1 MPIRKIYPL
10 MKTSYLPV
18 PVAMSAS
25 LASLLALNLS
35 CGKQTLTPPNHLEIP
50 AAGTNAAAP
59 AASAIITNATTNS
72 VTTTNPSTVTVA
84 PATPEIAPTAPASPS
99 ATALTKSNA
108 KVVEMPD
115 GIQSAPKSFYPDN
128 YSTNRAALFN
138 NQSDYYFTARAGYE
152 HTGYGNSRDT
162 WYAAIKFY
170 AHPEKLRARAG
181 KLQWLVP
188 DAALE
193 FSHQALARPAKATNP
208 GAGDGLQ
215 LRTDFYWSW
224 LNWTTRVF
232 ARENCACAYAQPMNF
247 SLGPVFTTGFD
258 KTFEGSAFRASR
270 YVGARLSL
278 NRYAFVQ
285 YSFGKTD
292 GLGQIRQELLGE
304 LPFYLSRNH
313 EVRYV
318 LRGEWSRGDQALP
331 DYYQIGVFAE
341 MPLDLLVRP
350 RQWRELVPFL
360 D

>member
-1 MPIRKIYPL
+1 
-10 MKTSYLPV
+10 MKNSNLPV
-18 PVAMSAS
+18 PVVMSAS
-25 LASLLALNLS
+25 LAALIALNLS
-35 CGKQTLTPPNHLEIP
+35 CGKQTLPPPDHLEISAP
-50 AAGTNAAAP
+50 KTNLTVKAEGLTA
-59 AASAIITNATTNS
+59 TNPPVTT
-72 VTTTNPSTVTVA
+72 VETTNPPAVQVA
-84 PATPEIAPTAPASPS
+84 HTNGPATPEIAPTAS
-99 ATALTKSNA
+99 APALTKSNA
-108 KVVEMPD
+108 KIVEMPT
-115 GIQSAPKSFYPDN
+115 GIPSAPKNFYPDN

-138 NQSDYYFTARAGYE
+138 PQSDYYFTARAGYE

-162 WYAAIKFY
+162 WYAGIKFY
-170 AHPEKLRARAG
+170 AHPEQLRARVG

-188 DAALE
+188 DATVE
-193 FSHQALARPAKATNP
+193 FSHQALARPDGATNP

-215 LRTDFYWSW
+215 LRADFYWSW
-224 LNWTTRVF
+224 INWSTRVF

-247 SLGPVFTTGFD
+247 SLGPVFEIGFD

-285 YSFGKTD
+285 YTFGKTD
-292 GLGQIRQELLGE
+292 GLGHMRQELLGE
-304 LPFYLSRNH
+304 LPFYLSRNR

-318 LRGEWSRGDQALP
+318 LRGEWSRGDNALP

>member
-1 MPIRKIYPL
+1 
-10 MKTSYLPV
+10 MKNSNLPV
-18 PVAMSAS
+18 PVVMSAS

-35 CGKQTLTPPNHLEIP
+35 CGKQTQTPTNHLEISAAETNLIVKAGVLP
-50 AAGTNAAAP
+50 ATNPPVAT
-59 AASAIITNATTNS
+59 IEITNPP
-72 VTTTNPSTVTVA
+72 VGPSTPTNV
-84 PATPEIAPTAPASPS
+84 PATPEIAPTAS
-99 ATALTKSNA
+99 APALTKSNA
-108 KVVEMPD
+108 KVIEMPS
-115 GIQSAPKSFYPDN
+115 GQQEAPKNFYPDN

-162 WYAAIKFY
+162 WYAGIKFY
-170 AHPEKLRARAG
+170 AHPEQLRARAG

-188 DAALE
+188 DATVE
-193 FSHQALARPAKATNP
+193 FSHQALARPAGVTNP
-208 GAGDGLQ
+208 GAGDGVQ
-215 LRTDFYWSW
+215 LRADFYWNW
-224 LNWTTRVF
+224 INWTTRVF

-247 SLGPVFTTGFD
+247 SLGPVFETGFD

-285 YSFGKTD
+285 YTFGKTD
-292 GLGQIRQELLGE
+292 GLGDLRQELLGE
-304 LPFYLSRNH
+304 LPFYISRNR

-331 DYYQIGVFAE
+331 DYYHVGVFAE
-341 MPLDLLVRP
+341 MPLDLLVHP
-350 RQWRELVPFL
+350 RQWRELVPLL